1 MKKSQQF
8 YSAIAL
14 LSFLASLSVSADML
28 PNPQMGNQQR
38 NMMQQ
43 QVGQQP
49 MQQQSVVQQD
59 DPEVIQKQEEIKE
72 KREEIIIITK
82 DIKDIDRDLRNDDPF
97 ENGCDCRAS
106 LGLCD
111 AKVFSDLNIE
121 DNIKPVNNLFK
132 LGKYLCDIV
141 YVGKIGGR
149 ATSGRQTRD
158 WEPEIEQ
165 LRKFY
170 SPDRTVKQMSVLSGI
185 AVGRVYYLLKMKNWE
200 YKKGQRGK
208 RK

>member
-1 MKKSQQF
+1 
-8 YSAIAL
+8 
-14 LSFLASLSVSADML
+14 
-28 PNPQMGNQQR
+28 
-38 NMMQQ
+38 MQ
-43 QVGQQP
+43 
-49 MQQQSVVQQD
+49 
-59 DPEVIQKQEEIKE
+59 IK
-72 KREEIIIITK
+72 IINTETLNFHIVNVKFGTIEDVLNK
-82 DIKDIDRDLRNDDPF
+82 
-97 ENGCDCRAS
+97 
-106 LGLCD
+106 
-111 AKVFSDLNIE
+111 AKEDYFSDLNIE